1 MNKSFLRKEYI
12 SRINRVMDFI
22 GRNLDQE
29 LDLET
34 LASVACFSPSHF
46 HRLFAAMTGETL
58 GGFIRR
64 IRLERA
70 AGYLS
75 GGSDF
80 TITET
85 AMRCGFTSSSA
96 FARAFKGH
104 FGMSASDWR
113 EKELKNKSKIS
124 KSPGNHRQ
132 CKSKGRKDGISPFS
146 YNCSIKQTAMKRR
159 KAMKVEIKQLPG
171 YHVAYMRHIGP
182 YGPGVSRHW
191 KEFRKWA
198 VAHGFLGRD
207 AVNPIALGISHDDPS
222 ITPPAKCRYDSCA
235 VVPEDFKPGTGV
247 NITDIPGGRYAVY
260 RFRGTDKTIGK
271 AWRDIYAG
279 WLPESGYQC
288 DDRPCF
294 ELYTAEH
301 QCHSDGSWEC
311 DICIPVKPL

>member
-1 MNKSFLRKEYI
+1 MNKSLLRKEYI

-22 GRNLDQE
+22 NRNLDQG
-29 LDLET
+29 LDLEM
-34 LASVACFSPSHF
+34 LSSVACFSPFHF
-46 HRLFAAMTGETL
+46 HRLFAAMVGETL
-58 GGFIRR
+58 GDYIRR

-70 AGYLS
+70 AGHLTGENPS
-75 GGSDF
+75 S
-80 TITET
+80 ITAV
-85 AMRCGFTSSSA
+85 AMQCGFSSPSA

-113 EKELKNKSKIS
+113 EDGRKNKGK
-124 KSPGNHRQ
+124 
-132 CKSKGRKDGISPFS
+132 KSKPYGKQGQYKSKEGKAVGSPFD
-146 YNCSIKQTAMKRR
+146 YNVIIEQTTTKRR
-159 KAMKVEIKQLPG
+159 KAMKVEIRQLPG

-235 VVPEDFKPGTGV
+235 AVPEDFKPGPGV
-247 NITDIPGGRYAVY
+247 NVTDIPGGKYAVH
-260 RFRGTDKTIGK
+260 RFRGTDKAIGK
-271 AWRDIYAG
+271 AWGDIYAE
-279 WLPESGYQC
+279 WLPESGCQC

-294 ELYTAEH
+294 ELYTSEH
-301 QCHSDGSWEC
+301 KCHPDGSWEC